1 MRMPLRPILFEL
13 HPSSGIPIYRQLI
26 DQVRALIAGGRLVPG
41 DMLPSVREVARAAEV
56 NPMTVSKAY
65 SRLEIEGVVERV
77 RGQGMR
83 ILEPTADGSL
93 RDRRREF
100 RLLVAPAVHRAIQ
113 LGLTDQQIHKLV
125 DQLLEEQA
133 ARHPN
138 D

>member
-1 MRMPLRPILFEL
+1 MRMSASPILFEL

-41 DMLPSVREVARAAEV
+41 NMLPSVREVARAAEV

-83 ILEPTADGSL
+83 ILESNTGGPL
-93 RDRRREF
+93 RDRRQEF
-100 RLLVAPAVHRAIQ
+100 SDLAAPAIHRALQ
-113 LGLTDQQIHKLV
+113 LGLTDQQIHKAI

-133 ARHPN
+133 ARHSN

>member
-1 MRMPLRPILFEL
+1 
-13 HPSSGIPIYRQLI
+13 
-26 DQVRALIAGGRLVPG
+26 
-41 DMLPSVREVARAAEV
+41 
-56 NPMTVSKAY
+56 MTVSKAY

-93 RDRRREF
+93 RDRRQEF

-133 ARHPN
+133 ARHPS

>member
-1 MRMPLRPILFEL
+1 MPSSPDLFEL
-13 HPSSGIPIYRQLI
+13 HPSSGIPIYRQLV
-26 DQVRALIAGGRLVPG
+26 DQVHALIAGSRLAPG

-83 ILEPTADGSL
+83 VLEPTAGGSL
-93 RDRRREF
+93 RDRRQEF
-100 RLLVAPAVHRAIQ
+100 RDLAAPAIHRAIQ
-113 LGLTDQQIHKLV
+113 LGLTDQQIHKTV

-133 ARHPN
+133 ARQVKE
-138 D
+138 

>member
-1 MRMPLRPILFEL
+1 MRMSPRPLLFEL

-41 DMLPSVREVARAAEV
+41 NMLPSVREVARAAEV

-93 RDRRREF
+93 RDRRQEF
-100 RLLVAPAVHRAIQ
+100 RLLAAPAVHRAIQ

-133 ARHPN
+133 ARHPS

>member
-1 MRMPLRPILFEL
+1 MRMSPPPTLFEL

-65 SRLEIEGVVERV
+65 SRLEVEGVVERV

-93 RDRRREF
+93 RDRRQEF

-133 ARHPN
+133 ARHPS